1 MKTLA
6 ATACLLALFLLPAQA
21 VADRDTI
28 LLDYMPTGRIIR
40 IEDGVRYWVGGKDRL
55 EGTYYVETVVGE
67 LRRIIPRLPFRQVSS
82 ASQANVRI
90 YLTDSHEEWQ
100 ETIAKSAE
108 GMAGWEEIGHL
119 IRGFTRTVTSPDGSV
134 RRADVVLH
142 LDFQTSGG
150 QKLWIVR
157 HEFMHALGV
166 MHHPKATQD
175 SVLNSMQEQ
184 HNKNSEFSDAD
195 ILVLQTMYGPGA
207 SPGGSW

>member
-6 ATACLLALFLLPAQA
+6 ATACLLALLLLPAPA
-21 VADRDTI
+21 LADRQAI
-28 LLDYMPTGRIIR
+28 LLDYMPGGRIIR
-40 IEDGVRYWVGGKDRL
+40 IEDDVRYWIGGKDRL
-55 EGTYYVETVVGE
+55 EGQYYVETVVGE

-100 ETIAKSAE
+100 
-108 GMAGWEEIGHL
+108 
-119 IRGFTRTVTSPDGSV
+119 RGFTRTVTSPGGSV

-157 HEFMHALGV
+157 HELMHALGV
-166 MHHPKATQD
+166 MHHPTATRD

-184 HNKNSEFSDAD
+184 HDKNSEFSDAD
-195 ILVLQTMYGPGA
+195 ILVLQTMYGPNA